1 MLGAEHPADVP
12 PHPAVWLILTHCT
25 PFCKH
30 FCPGQEL
37 EASLDRIFFMISA
50 LSGALAV
57 ALGAFAAH
65 GLRDRLTP
73 QSLATFET
81 GVRYLM
87 YHALALIGVAWAVT
101 HWPDSNLPTI
111 GGWLM
116 VAGMVFFSGSLALL
130 AFTGVSWLGAIAPI
144 GGLAFI
150 LGWLCLA
157 LAAWRG

>member
-1 MLGAEHPADVP
+1 M
-12 PHPAVWLILTHCT
+12 
-25 PFCKH
+25 
-30 FCPGQEL
+30 
-37 EASLDRIFFMISA
+37 DRTFFVISA

-65 GLRDRLTP
+65 GLRGRLTP

-101 HWPDSNLPTI
+101 RWPTTNLPAI

-116 VAGMVFFSGSLALL
+116 VTGMVFFSGSLILF

-144 GGLAFI
+144 GGMAFI

-157 LAAWRG
+157 VAAWRG

>member
-1 MLGAEHPADVP
+1 MNK
-12 PHPAVWLILTHCT
+12 AVYGSET
-25 PFCKH
+25 
-30 FCPGQEL
+30 QE
-37 EASLDRIFFMISA
+37 AGVDRIFLIVSA
-50 LSGALAV
+50 LTGALAV

-87 YHALALIGVAWAVT
+87 YHALALIGVALAASRR
-101 HWPDSNLPTI
+101 PDSNLPTI

-116 VAGMVFFSGSLALL
+116 VAGMAFFSGSLILL
-130 AFTGVSWLGAIAPI
+130 AFTGVSWLGAIAPV
-144 GGLAFI
+144 GGLCFI